1 MIVGIR
7 GVVKRFGTVTAV
19 SAVDLTVADGEL
31 FTLLGPSGCGKT
43 TLLRLLAGFY
53 QPDAG
58 TIKFGDRVVNELA
71 PYERRIGMV
80 FQNYALWPHMTVA
93 DNVCYG
99 LRLRRLPSEEIAQR
113 LHEGLR
119 KVNLVGFESR
129 YPGQLSGGQQQR
141 VALARALVLNPDILL
156 LDEPLSNLDAKIRIQ
171 VRAEI
176 RRLQQDLRITTIY
189 VTHDQEEA
197 LSLSDRVAV
206 MRDGHV
212 LQVGPPR
219 ELYERPRT
227 RFVADFVGTNNLVP
241 GEVQGPDV
249 NRRGD
254 LLVRTALGSLRAI
267 AGGAVS
273 GRCVLAVRP
282 ENVAVGSPGADDGN
296 RVAGKVS
303 LVSYLGNTLRYDV
316 ETESGLVL
324 KADIRDPWHHEPL
337 PVGRPVTLSFPA
349 SVTLAL
355 SDDA

>member
-1 MIVGIR
+1 MIVTIQ
-7 GVVKRFGTVTAV
+7 GVVKRFGAVTAV
-19 SAVDLTVADGEL
+19 DAVDLTVADGEL

-53 QPDAG
+53 QPDGG
-58 TIKFGDRVVNELA
+58 TIRFGDRVVNGLA

-93 DNVCYG
+93 DNIGYG
-99 LRLRRLPSEEIAQR
+99 LRLQR
-113 LHEGLR
+113 LSGEKVAERLREGLR
-119 KVNLVGFESR
+119 KVNLAGFEAR

-156 LDEPLSNLDAKIRIQ
+156 LDEPLSNLDAKIRVQ

-176 RRLQQDLRITTIY
+176 RRLQRELAITTIY

-206 MRDGHV
+206 MRDGRV

-219 ELYERPRT
+219 DLYERPRT

-241 GEVQGPDV
+241 GEVESRAAGGTDV
-249 NRRGD
+249 V
-254 LLVRTALGSLRAI
+254 VRTALGPLRAI
-267 AGGAVS
+267 ASGAVS
-273 GRCVLAVRP
+273 ARCVLAVRP
-282 ENVAVGSPGADDGN
+282 ENVVLGSAAAGEGN
-296 RVAGKVS
+296 RVTGRVS
-303 LVSYLGNTLRYDV
+303 LVSYLGSTVRYDV
-316 ETESGLVL
+316 ETEAGLVL
-324 KADIRDPWHHEPL
+324 KADIRDAWHHDPL
-337 PVGRPVTLSFPA
+337 PVGRPVTLSFPS
-349 SVTLAL
+349 SVTLAV